1 MLSSVLNS
9 KRAIEVN
16 IAIMRTFTMLRKMLM
31 LNKDVMLEINII
43 KQAIE
48 EQGNNIELIFE
59 YLKQFEAVKQQEL
72 EQKNRKSIGFKTPG
86 KSKD

>member
-1 MLSSVLNS
+1 
-9 KRAIEVN
+9 
-16 IAIMRTFTMLRKMLM
+16 MRTFTMLRKML
-31 LNKDVMLEINII
+31 LLHKDVMLEINII

>member
-1 MLSSVLNS
+1 
-9 KRAIEVN
+9 
-16 IAIMRTFTMLRKMLM
+16 MLRKMLM